1 VLWRYVCYHNL
12 ERKGCWFHLP
22 LLGLAA
28 SLMCLPAM
36 VSSLRLQLE
45 ASVRSS
51 SGKVPAECRFVKPVR
66 SARLRP
72 VLDGLSF
79 VAQKN
84 EAPLPSEGTGSGS
97 IFGTFLRP
105 TPARRCHVRMVRLDV
120 KQSLRR
126 TSVGLQGFFV
136 IGDVISMLL
145 YE

>member
-22 LLGLAA
+22 FGSCCLADVFA
-28 SLMCLPAM
+28 GDGFVTEVA
-36 VSSLRLQLE
+36 VGGISSLFIWQ
-45 ASVRSS
+45 
-51 SGKVPAECRFVKPVR
+51 VPAECRFVKPVR

-72 VLDGLSF
+72 VLNELSF

-84 EAPLPSEGTGSGS
+84 EASLPSEGTGSGS

-105 TPARRCHVRMVRLDV
+105 TPARPCHIRMVRLDV